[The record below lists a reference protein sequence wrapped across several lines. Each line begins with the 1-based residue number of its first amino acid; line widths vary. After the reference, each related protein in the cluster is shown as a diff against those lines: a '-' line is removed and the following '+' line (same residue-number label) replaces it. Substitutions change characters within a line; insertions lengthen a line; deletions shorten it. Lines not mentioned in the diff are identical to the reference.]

1 MNLKLSSA
9 VALSVLLLSGCGQD
23 YEWDTDNKSA
33 LEGKYEERNVSQDLT
48 RDQQILAAKSVTQN
62 ALFAHAI
69 GKDSVTGVAVSI
81 TFGDEETQSFAYGC
95 AELKPEVVA
104 SGYLTYE
111 SGHTDNCAVVLEP
124 THRFKLGS
132 LTKTT
137 VGRTILDI
145 DDMQTYDFSVDD
157 ALVAHL
163 PENILALGDFEGI
176 TIRNLLEHSSGL
188 PKPTNYPLTTPE
200 NFIGLVMQLDSKI
213 KPGQMYECNNLN
225 FVLLAEVIKH
235 VTGNPY
241 WEQEVLQRIN
251 ASIGEENSFI
261 FPESGLG
268 TNGEWM
274 NTSDTVWMEGKEKTL
289 LEGEGRVAHGY
300 IFNATMHSFADFTA
314 YSAADM
320 AFAAGSALANVI
332 DVNRWMRSITSNDSA
347 LLSSGYF
354 DNHIV
359 DMNTYTYQDIY
370 EGHPDW
376 NMGMG
381 IGYDQSQNA
390 LFHVGAFT
398 GYNCMSFQ
406 SKNENVTLS
415 LCGASNGFSA
425 GSIAYDILNAM
436 YPYRNEFIHTSTTH

>member
-69 GKDSVTGVAVSI
+69 GTDSVTGVAVSI

-95 AELKPEVVA
+95 AELKPEVIA

-145 DDMQTYDFSVDD
+145 DDMETYNFSVDD

-163 PENILALGDFEGI
+163 PANILALGDFEGI

-188 PKPTNYPLTTPE
+188 PNNKNVKNTTIE
-200 NFIGLVMQLDSKI
+200 NLITETMQLGSKI
-213 KPGQMYECNNLN
+213 KPGQMYEYNNLN
-225 FVLLAEVIKH
+225 FVLLGEVIKH
-235 VTGNPY
+235 VTGSSS
-241 WEQEVLQRIN
+241 WEAEVLQRIN

-261 FPESGLG
+261 FPESGLSPD
-268 TNGEWM
+268 NEWM
-274 NTSDTVWMEGKEKTL
+274 KTSDTSWMEGKENTL
-289 LEGEGRVAHGY
+289 LEGEERIVHAYG
-300 IFNATMHSFADFTA
+300 FNAAGHYFDEQTKFSTADT
-314 YSAADM
+314 

-332 DVNRWMRSITSNDSA
+332 DVTKWMRSITSNDSA

-390 LFHVGAFT
+390 LFHVGAFP

-436 YPYRNEFIHTSTTH
+436 YPYRNEFIHTTTTH